1 VTPLLTSLA
10 EIEERARCTKLCV
23 VREGNCDNCNDFFSR
38 DVPALVSAVRV
49 LSETVENMWAL
60 LICDFTSKRPTGLYW
75 NSVDGEDVRCD
86 CDGCDALR
94 LAEQGLAKAQECLR

>member
-1 VTPLLTSLA
+1 MTPLLTSLA
-10 EIEERARCTKLCV
+10 EIEERANAVPISLNTYRDITPRLC
-23 VREGNCDNCNDFFSR
+23 
-38 DVPALVSAVRV
+38 AAVRV
-49 LSETVENMWAL
+49 LSETVENMRAL

-94 LAEQGLAKAQECLR
+94 LAEQGLAKAQECLK